1 MMLPGVSYTTNFSL
15 CFPLFMV
22 RSLSLSPSSP
32 SPSPPPPLPP
42 DSLLPFLL
50 SSSCLLLFFKKIG
63 THYINLVDLEFIT

>member
-22 RSLSLSPSSP
+22 RSLSLSLPLLP
-32 SPSPPPPLPP
+32 LLLPPPLPP

-50 SSSCLLLFFKKIG
+50 SSSCLLLLFKKIG